1 MSVPSWLLMHALLE
15 EQRLRFDFRRAR
27 VCRACRG
34 WGERRKVLQRR
45 GWKLC
50 KACHGRGMLGG

>member
-1 MSVPSWLLMHALLE
+1 MSVPSWLLMQAILE
-15 EQRLRFDFRRAR
+15 EQRRRFDFRRAR

-34 WGERRKVLQRR
+34 WGERRKVARWR
-45 GWKLC
+45 GFKQC